1 MKINFFEVQKS
12 KYLMENHINQ
22 PTFLEGLPCFKLSSR
37 CFEDIDQE
45 KVKFSLL
52 VQLLFQWT
60 VPKSKPIQQQL
71 HLDTFKS
78 WHELDKTKI

>member
-37 CFEDIDQE
+37 CFEFWDIEVCCNRNAFTKLSPYIYLKKDTE
-45 KVKFSLL
+45 NYIKYIDFSVEVKCPYS
-52 VQLLFQWT
+52 
-60 VPKSKPIQQQL
+60 
-71 HLDTFKS
+71 
-78 WHELDKTKI
+78 